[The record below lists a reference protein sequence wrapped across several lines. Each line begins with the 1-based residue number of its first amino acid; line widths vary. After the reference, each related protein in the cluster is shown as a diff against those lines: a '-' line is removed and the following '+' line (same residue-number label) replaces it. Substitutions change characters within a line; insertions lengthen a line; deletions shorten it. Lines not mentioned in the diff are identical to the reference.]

1 MSKANS
7 KKAAVD
13 VTFDLS
19 VATAREIAPHMEGL
33 LSGKIASLGE
43 ILALVVTSCPAE
55 WGPCDAPATYNSLPM
70 AGELGA
76 VYGALQREVKTAAQK
91 VTVKFDLANM
101 TAPEYD
107 DLNAKLAKPNPAQVA
122 DLLAQYVTE
131 CDVVDDVADPEQYLN
146 LGYYTHFAPLMNGLK
161 EHSQAE
167 IQNFLKRFT
176 A

>member
-1 MSKANS
+1 MSKNS
-7 KKAAVD
+7 KKVAVD

-19 VATAREIAPHMEGL
+19 VVSAREIAPHMEGL
-33 LSGKIASLGE
+33 LSGNIAPLGE

-55 WGPCDAPATYNSLPM
+55 WGPCDDPATYNNMPLT
-70 AGELGA
+70 GELGA
-76 VYGALQREVKTAAQK
+76 VYGALKRESLATVQK

-107 DLNAKLAKPNPAQVA
+107 VLIAKLTKPNPLQVA
-122 DLLAQYVTE
+122 ELLAQYVTE
-131 CDVVDDVADPEQYLN
+131 CDVVDDVGDPEQYLN
-146 LGYYTHFAPLMNGLK
+146 LGYYTYFAPLMNGLK
-161 EHSQAE
+161 EYSQAE